1 MIWRSSAPATPV
13 EALGCKVSFT
23 RCGGRF
29 PPEVAKRPSF
39 QPLRWTFPTRSAKA
53 LKSAHVGAA
62 FVRLVLENRK
72 RLGRRLE
79 SGKNAGRVPSAR
91 QRSVVLSR
99 LSAQGYISR
108 PDPPLCAA
116 FVALC
121 GKPGGQR
128 RVDFES
134 NVYSAHIS
142 LMTGFGTA
150 PPYRRSRWAYA

>member
-1 MIWRSSAPATPV
+1 MPAGAVGPATIGR
-13 EALGCKVSFT
+13 ALTS
-23 RCGGRF
+23 
-29 PPEVAKRPSF
+29 
-39 QPLRWTFPTRSAKA
+39 
-53 LKSAHVGAA
+53 
-62 FVRLVLENRK
+62 
-72 RLGRRLE
+72 
-79 SGKNAGRVPSAR
+79 
-91 QRSVVLSR
+91 
-99 LSAQGYISR
+99 SAQGYISR

-121 GKPGGQR
+121 GKTGGQR